1 MTSPHGRFT
10 FGLREFLAQLG
21 REHGGAAGA
30 RSAKL
35 QGVQAT
41 PRAILRL
48 MHALPLPPVVALRV
62 IGIDEWAW
70 KRGHRYGALI
80 VDLERKKP
88 IALLPDRSRAPG
100 HPMAETLPDHHHRGA
115 GSE

>member
-10 FGLREFLAQLG
+10 FGLRAFLAHLG

-30 RSAKL
+30 HSAWL

-48 MHALPLPPVVALRV
+48 MHALPHPPITSPRI

-70 KRGHRYGALI
+70 KRGQRYGALI

-88 IALLPDRSRAPG
+88 IALLPDRSRAFG
-100 HPMAETLPDHHHRGA
+100 Q
-115 GSE
+115 